1 MVFLYVFL
9 SVFGS
14 VLLAVIFGI
23 PVVSA
28 SGISFFPYEY
38 FILGLT
44 SSVGYYYFVYT
55 KEKAFNKQHILTGFS
70 FGILA
75 LLTVMLIQYM
85 VIKKLFGETIS
96 ALMYVNIF
104 RYEILV
110 FLIGSIVL
118 PLFKIGGQ
126 IKCKACKRGYFT
138 EELLFEVNQDYQHDV
153 KRFIQLADNANQS
166 ELSDFIIE
174 RRLSTGFNSKIKG
187 EETSQ
192 HSFYLLTC
200 TNCHSQYISR
210 GKQRDINDDDSNQ
223 SYKIVTKIHLNEK
236 LLCNKQ

>member
-1 MVFLYVFL
+1 MVLLYGFL
-9 SVFGS
+9 SVLGS
-14 VLLAVIFGI
+14 VFLAVIFGI
-23 PVVSA
+23 PVVSE
-28 SGISFFPYEY
+28 SSISFFPYEY
-38 FILGLT
+38 FILGLS

-55 KEKAFNKQHILTGFS
+55 KEKAFTKQHILIGFF
-70 FGILA
+70 FGLIA
-75 LLTVMLIQYM
+75 LLTIMLIQFM

-96 ALMYVNIF
+96 SLMYVNIF

-126 IKCKACKRGYFT
+126 IKCKTCKNGYFT
-138 EELLFEVNQDYQHDV
+138 EELLFEVNQNYQHDV

-166 ELSDFIIE
+166 EFRDFIIE
-174 RRLSTGFNSKIKG
+174 RRLSTGFSSKIKG

-192 HSFYLLTC
+192 HSFYLLSC
-200 TNCHSQYISR
+200 TNCHSQYISS

-223 SYKIVTKIHLNEK
+223 SYKIITKLHLNEK
-236 LLCNKQ
+236 LM